1 MNSYAFVITALLL
14 PWCVVAYL
22 LHALPRWRISV
33 SKEILQR
40 RLAITCF
47 IAFAIQ
53 MQSLVILLTPSSMFD
68 PNLSLAIFEGLGQ
81 LQVGLENQLGAPAA
95 LPLGVATIA
104 FGLLVNS
111 YLFMLPNIR
120 LKGSAAPRS
129 SPVK

>member
-22 LHALPRWRISV
+22 LHALPRWRAAV
-33 SKEILQR
+33 SNEILQR

-53 MQSLVILLTPSSMFD
+53 MQSLVILLTPSSMSD
-68 PNLSLAIFEGLGQ
+68 PNLSLAIFEGLGR
-81 LQVGLENQLGAPAA
+81 LQIGLENQLGTPAA

-104 FGLLVNS
+104 LGLLANS

-120 LKGSAAPRS
+120 VTGSAAPHRS
-129 SPVK
+129 R